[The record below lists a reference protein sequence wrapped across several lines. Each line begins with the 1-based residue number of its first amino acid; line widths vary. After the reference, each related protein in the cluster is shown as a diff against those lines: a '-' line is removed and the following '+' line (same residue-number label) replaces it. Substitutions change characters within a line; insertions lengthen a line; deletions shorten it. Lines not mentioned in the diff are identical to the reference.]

1 MLQRN
6 TIILKTATELATD
19 LRARTLSSAEVL
31 KAYRARVEDDT
42 FGVNAFITL
51 DWDAASARAD
61 ELDKMAARGQFAGPL
76 HGLPIA
82 IKDCFDTAG
91 LRTTHGSKS
100 FSEHVPPKDALHVA
114 RLRAAGA
121 VIVGKTNTPEFTF
134 SGQTTNLMSG
144 TTRNPLNPEKTV
156 AGSSGGAAA
165 ALAANMVALADGSDL
180 GGSARTPA
188 AWCGVVGMRP
198 TSGLVPMDPNP
209 APFDGLSVP
218 CPMARTVS
226 DLALMLGV
234 MQGPTPSQ
242 PLGFTGNYPDPAELD
257 IPLTAGRIALSL
269 EPFGACVDPS
279 VQAALAPVADLCR
292 ALGWHVDEEMA
303 PDLSPL
309 LAHGDIIRGQCALQI
324 RAALNP
330 DMALAG
336 EGYRTACAQGEGQS
350 LADLIAYQ
358 TTRRQVW
365 EKVAVFFTRYD
376 FALWPTATG
385 LPFSADLRDGEIT
398 EDWRTVT
405 LTPPMEL
412 PSISIPM
419 GRSSDDMP
427 VGLHITGPKGSDARL
442 LRFARQIERQISG
455 D

>member
-1 MLQRN
+1 MLQPIDI
-6 TIILKTATELATD
+6 TQKSAIELAGD
-19 LRARTLSSAEVL
+19 LRKGTLSSSEVL
-31 KAYRARVEDDT
+31 AAYRARIEGDT
-42 FGVNAFITL
+42 AGVNAFVTL
-51 DWDAASARAD
+51 DWDAASACAD
-61 ELDKMAARGQFAGPL
+61 ELDRMAARGQFVGPL
-76 HGLPIA
+76 HGLPVA

-91 LRTTHGSKS
+91 LRTTHGSRS
-100 FSEHVPPKDALHVA
+100 FSDHVPSSDALHLA

-134 SGQTTNLMSG
+134 SGQTTNFVSG

-226 DLALMLGV
+226 DLALMLSV
-234 MQGPTPSQ
+234 MQGPTPNQ
-242 PLGFTGNYPDPAELD
+242 PLAFTGAYPDPVEID
-257 IPLTAGRIALSL
+257 TPLTAGRVALSL
-269 EPFGACVDPS
+269 SPFGASVEPS
-279 VQAALAPVADLCR
+279 VQAALAPIADVCR
-292 ALGWHVDEEMA
+292 ALGWRVDEDTA
-303 PDLSPL
+303 PDLAPL
-309 LAHGDIIRGQCALQI
+309 LAYGDIIRGQCALQI
-324 RAALNP
+324 RAALDP
-330 DMALAG
+330 DMTLATDS
-336 EGYRTACAQGEGQS
+336 YRTACAQGERQS
-350 LADLIAYQ
+350 FADLIAYQ
-358 TTRRQVW
+358 TTRRHVW
-365 EKVAVFFTRYD
+365 DSVATFFAHYD

-405 LTPPMEL
+405 LTPTMEL

-419 GRSSDDMP
+419 GQSSDGMP

>member
-1 MLQRN
+1 MQQPN
-6 TIILKTATELATD
+6 SIIQKSATELAAD
-19 LRARTLSSAEVL
+19 LRDRTLGAAEVL
-31 KAYRARVEDDT
+31 AAHRARIEDDAA
-42 FGVNAFITL
+42 GVNAFITL
-51 DWDAASARAD
+51 DWDAARACAD
-61 ELDKMAARGQFAGPL
+61 KLDRIAAHGTVAGPL
-76 HGLPIA
+76 HGLPVA
-82 IKDCFDTAG
+82 IKDCFETAG
-91 LRTTHGSKS
+91 LRTAHGSQS
-100 FSEHVPPKDALHVA
+100 FSENVPRKDALHVA

-134 SGQTTNLMSG
+134 SGQTTNLVSG
-144 TTRNPLNPEKTV
+144 VTRNPLNPEKTV

-226 DLALMLGV
+226 DLTMMLCV
-234 MQGPTPSQ
+234 MQGPTLNQ
-242 PLGFTGNYPDPAELD
+242 PLGYSGHYPNLAQLD
-257 IPLTAGRIALSL
+257 TPLIPGRVALSL
-269 EPFGACVDPS
+269 APFGAGVDPS
-279 VQAALAPVADLCR
+279 VQAALAPVAGLCDG
-292 ALGWHVDEEMA
+292 LGWHVSEGTA
-303 PDLSPL
+303 PDLAPL
-309 LAHGDIIRGQCALQI
+309 LEHSDIISGQCALQI
-324 RAALNP
+324 RAALSP
-330 DMALAG
+330 DMKLAG
-336 EGYRTACAQGEGQS
+336 ENYRTACTQGEGQS

-358 TTRRQVW
+358 ATRRQVW
-365 EKVAVFFTRYD
+365 ETVAAFFTRYN

-405 LTPPMEL
+405 LTPTMEL

-419 GRSSDDMP
+419 GRSSDGMP
-427 VGLHITGPKGSDARL
+427 VGLHVTGPKGSDARL

-455 D
+455 E

>member
-1 MLQRN
+1 MPQQN
-6 TIILKTATELATD
+6 NIIQKTATELAID

-31 KAYRARVEDDT
+31 GAHRARIEDDKV
-42 FGVNAFITL
+42 GVNAFVTL
-51 DWDAASARAD
+51 DWDAATARAE
-61 ELDKMAARGQFAGPL
+61 ELDKMAACGQIAGPL

-100 FSEHVPPKDALHVA
+100 FSDHVPSSDALHVA

-121 VIVGKTNTPEFTF
+121 IIIGKTNTPEFTF
-134 SGQTTNLMSG
+134 SGQTTNFVSG

-165 ALAANMVALADGSDL
+165 ALVTNMVALADGSDL

-226 DLALMLGV
+226 DLALMLSV
-234 MQGPTPSQ
+234 MQGPTPNQ
-242 PLGFTGNYPDPAELD
+242 PLAFTGAYPDPVELD
-257 IPLTAGRIALSL
+257 APLTAGRVALSL
-269 EPFGACVDPS
+269 SPFGASVDPS
-279 VQAALAPVADLCR
+279 VQAALAPIADLCR
-292 ALGWHVDEEMA
+292 DLGWHVDEDTA
-303 PDLSPL
+303 PDLVPL
-309 LAHGDIIRGQCALQI
+309 LAYGDIIRGQCALQI

-330 DMALAG
+330 DMTQAT
-336 EGYRTACAQGEGQS
+336 ESYRTACAQGEEQS

-358 TTRRQVW
+358 TIRRHVW
-365 EKVAVFFTRYD
+365 DSVATFFNHYD

-405 LTPPMEL
+405 LTPTMEL
-412 PSISIPM
+412 PSISIPL
-419 GRSSDDMP
+419 GRSSDGMP